1 MAPKL
6 YCTEA
11 SGNCY
16 KVRLLASLLDV
27 QVEQVEVDFFNMQ
40 HRSADFLAIN
50 PRGELPTLVD
60 QGKVF
65 NDSSAIL
72 VYLAGTNP
80 DRGSKTVPSS
90 YWSSDSV
97 EQASIVDWLAFT
109 ASWIQFGLCK
119 ARAIVSFNWPADASE
134 DTVAEAKNMGVKSLE
149 ILEGKLEKEQWLALS
164 RPTVADVSVFVYVA
178 LAHMGDVSLTPYPAV
193 RAWVDRIKGLA
204 GFIPLDGLDMPVQRS

>member
-6 YCTEA
+6 YCTKE

-16 KVRLLASLLDV
+16 KVRLLASFLDL
-27 QVEQVEVDFFNMQ
+27 QLDQVEVDFFNIQ
-40 HRSADFLAIN
+40 HRSPEFLAIN

-60 QGKVF
+60 EGKVF
-65 NDSSAIL
+65 NDSSVIL

-80 DRGSKTVPSS
+80 DPSSKTVPSS
-90 YWSSDSV
+90 YWSSDVV

-109 ASWIQFGLCK
+109 ASWIQFGLSK

-134 DTVAEAKNMGVKSLE
+134 ETLTEAKNRGMKSLE
-149 ILEGKLEKEQWLALS
+149 ILEKRLEKEQWLALA

-178 LAHMGDVSLTPYPAV
+178 LAHMGDISLDPYPAV
-193 RAWVDRIKGLA
+193 KAWIERIQGLPR
-204 GFIPLDGLDMPVQRS
+204 FIPLDGLDKAMHQR